1 MQLMNQVAVAEHPA
15 LEASPDLDLQ
25 CDLVK
30 SLGLPGLA
38 AYQLIGRGLK
48 FGLQSW

>member
-1 MQLMNQVAVAEHPA
+1 MNQVAVAEHPA
-15 LEASPDLDLQ
+15 LEAWPYLGLQ

-30 SLGLPGLA
+30 SSGLLGLP

-48 FGLQSW
+48 FGLQCW